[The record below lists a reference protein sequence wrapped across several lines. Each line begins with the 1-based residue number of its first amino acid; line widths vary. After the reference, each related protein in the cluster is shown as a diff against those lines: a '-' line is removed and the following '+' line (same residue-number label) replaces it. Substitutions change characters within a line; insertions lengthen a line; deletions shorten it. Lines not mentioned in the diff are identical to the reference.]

1 MHRFGGLL
9 HFVHVHSAVVMRHE
23 LIGLKIV
30 RDDGRELMVP
40 MTLEEIDPLCNPLD
54 IAEYI
59 IYGK

>member
-1 MHRFGGLL
+1 
-9 HFVHVHSAVVMRHE
+9 MRHE